1 MDNKLKQYIVE
12 LKGKIVIFAD
22 DELEAKR
29 KVENQYEYLFDG
41 MSIESIKE
49 K

>member
-12 LKGKIVIFAD
+12 LKGKVVIFAD

-29 KVENQYEYLFDG
+29 EIESQYEYLFDS
-41 MSIESIKE
+41 MIIESVKE